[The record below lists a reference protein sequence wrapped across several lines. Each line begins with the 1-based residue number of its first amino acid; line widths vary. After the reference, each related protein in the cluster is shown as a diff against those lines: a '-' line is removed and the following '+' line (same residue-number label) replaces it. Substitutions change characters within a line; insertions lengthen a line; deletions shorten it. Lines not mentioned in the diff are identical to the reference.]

1 MARSPLG
8 RCWLS
13 RPTNS
18 TDQRTSSISPPRS
31 TGAPSQ
37 LSYIDALLVRHHK
50 RQPAHAKLEP
60 SPPPVERCFV
70 YSPLGLALV
79 IAPSH
84 DGVRRP
90 RGSVTPAAAW
100 EAQGTNSPPRNRWC
114 DVRWLELWHVDKEAA
129 LSGAVFDCRA
139 EHFTLTGDAAYSIPA
154 YSPRQRVAKTD
165 VMPASAG
172 EVCLIVA
179 SLGRCEGV
187 RGRGRSVC

>member
-1 MARSPLG
+1 MVPSLVTIHCLTTYKEACQRGEVAIGKMLVVETNQLHG
-8 RCWLS
+8 
-13 RPTNS
+13 PTYVINFP
-18 TDQRTSSISPPRS
+18 TKKHWR
-31 TGAPSQ
+31 APSQ

-129 LSGAVFDCRA
+129 LSGCCIR
-139 EHFTLTGDAAYSIPA
+139 L
-154 YSPRQRVAKTD
+154 
-165 VMPASAG
+165 
-172 EVCLIVA
+172 
-179 SLGRCEGV
+179 
-187 RGRGRSVC
+187 